1 MQEKFHQYDLT
12 RELAKKHSHATYL
25 ASPTDEPE
33 HQVVLTVFSAS
44 LFHFPHERENLLQ
57 KAQRIKQLQHP
68 HLLPILDIG
77 VEDEQPFV
85 VREYLP
91 NGSLRSHLKQISP
104 HRLELRDALTI
115 VLQVG
120 EALAYAYEQN
130 ILHSNVK
137 PENILLDANRQAMLT
152 DFYLVSR
159 KDAIIRDQTS
169 GEYAFCYMAPEQ
181 FAGTCDARS
190 DQYALGCLAYE
201 LITGQVPFA
210 AQSLASMMGQPNNVP
225 PAPLSE
231 SVADLPA
238 SLEVAILKT
247 LAKDPIE
254 RFFDFYLFLDVIR
267 SILSPPPA
275 FPLLRSPNSRKQ
287 RIISRP
293 MQSGKI
299 ETISSP
305 IRKRATKRVAP
316 QPFEPSEAFS
326 SAENNIAEPVV
337 APAIPNASIPGQ
349 TGTAP
354 LTESLASILQF
365 QLFTH
370 ADPLSN
376 RDNEN
381 LDQPLKEQKHNTSAV
396 AMLPLSDIFTD
407 EQDITTLFA
416 NQEADNLL
424 LTEEEAN
431 ELPLRITS
439 SPYALS
445 KDTTNT
451 ITSSATKNVI
461 VHEQRSRQAGRI
473 SASKRKV
480 IGLVLLILVI
490 GASSAYA
497 VFSPFSSIQPDLL
510 RQPIQVLRQG
520 GIIPLIPMQG
530 SNTPN
535 TQPSGKDTPHTTNG
549 QNSTIGSQTANTQPS
564 TQDKSISTELSP
576 SKITSQGSSSSTP
589 SSGSSSTPAS
599 NSSSPPPSSSSSPP
613 PSSSSSTPA
622 SSSSSPP
629 PSSSSSTPASSQG
642 STTTTNMTIYFGG
655 WTDNSPP
662 GASIAYPQIHQTAGG
677 TGTYSDPITFAGSK
691 NALSPGT
698 IIYVSFLKKY
708 FIMEDDC
715 DTCDSA
721 WNNNHTYE
729 ITLWIGGDANS
740 SSSALQSCES
750 SLTPNSAQP
759 VQVQPPSGNAVD
771 TTPLFTDSGGCIK
784 L

>member
-1 MQEKFHQYDLT
+1 MQEKFHQYDLRT
-12 RELAKKHSHATYL
+12 ELAKKHSHATYL

-68 HLLPILDIG
+68 HLLPVLEMGI
-77 VEDEQPFV
+77 EEEQPFV

-91 NGSLRSHLKQISP
+91 SGSLRSHLKQISP

-130 ILHSNVK
+130 ILHGNVK
-137 PENILLDANRQAMLT
+137 PENILLDAHGQAMLT

-159 KDAIIRDQTS
+159 KDAIIRDQIS
-169 GEYAFCYMAPEQ
+169 EEYAFCYMAPEQ
-181 FAGTCDARS
+181 FAGISDARS

-201 LITGQVPFA
+201 LITGHVPFA
-210 AQSLASMMGQPNNVP
+210 AQSLASMMGQPNPAP

-247 LAKDPIE
+247 LAKDPLE
-254 RFFDFYLFLDVIR
+254 RFFDFSLFLDVIR

-275 FPLLRSPNSRKQ
+275 FPLLRSPNSHKH

-305 IRKRATKRVAP
+305 IRKRAIKHVAP
-316 QPFEPSEAFS
+316 QPSEPSKAFS
-326 SAENNIAEPVV
+326 SAENNTVEPVV
-337 APAIPNASIPGQ
+337 APAIPSNIPGQ

-354 LTESLASILQF
+354 LTESLASVW
-365 QLFTH
+365 QLH

-376 RDNEN
+376 RNDED
-381 LDQPLKEQKHNTSAV
+381 LDQPLKEQKHNASALS
-396 AMLPLSDIFTD
+396 MLPLLDIFTD
-407 EQDITTLFA
+407 KQDITTLFRK
-416 NQEADNLL
+416 QEADNLL
-424 LTEEEAN
+424 FSEGEAD
-431 ELPLRITS
+431 ELPMRITS
-439 SPYALS
+439 SPYGLS
-445 KDTTNT
+445 KDIIHT
-451 ITSSATKNVI
+451 ITSSDTKSSI
-461 VHEQRSRQAGRI
+461 VHKQHSRQASRI
-473 SASKRKV
+473 LSSKRRV

-490 GASSAYA
+490 IASSAYA
-497 VFSPFSSIQPDLL
+497 IFSPFSSIQPNLL
-510 RQPIQVLRQG
+510 RQPTQVLRQN
-520 GIIPLIPMQG
+520 GIIPLVPIQS

-535 TQPSGKDTPHTTNG
+535 TQPSGKDIPYTANG
-549 QNSTIGSQTANTQPS
+549 QNSTIGIQTANTQPS

-589 SSGSSSTPAS
+589 PSGSSSLTPS
-599 NSSSPPPSSSSSPP
+599 SDSSSTPPSGSSSPP
-613 PSSSSSTPA
+613 PSSSSSTPS

-642 STTTTNMTIYFGG
+642 STTTTNMTIYFGD
-655 WTDNSPP
+655 WADNSPP
-662 GASIAYPQIHQTAGG
+662 GGSIAYPQIHQTAGG

-698 IIYVSFLKKY
+698 IIYVSYLKKY

-715 DTCDSA
+715 SDCDSA

-740 SSSALQSCES
+740 SKSALQSCAN

-759 VQVQPPSGNAVD
+759 IQVQPPSNNAVD